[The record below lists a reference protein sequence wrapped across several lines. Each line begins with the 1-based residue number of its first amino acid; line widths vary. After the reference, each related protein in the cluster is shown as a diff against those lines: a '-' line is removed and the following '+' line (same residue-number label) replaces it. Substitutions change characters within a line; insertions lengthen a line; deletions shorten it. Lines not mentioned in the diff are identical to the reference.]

1 MRWRKSVAVCLG
13 AMALWASLTSVAAWA
28 VGGVSMEAG
37 RGNNSVDMVRIGAQ
51 WKLAKPVFKLD
62 NDWQISSYVDAS
74 AGYWRADNAPVG
86 RNSSLVNI
94 GLTPTLR
101 LSRGD
106 GPGLFLDTGVGAH
119 LLSHTTITTRSFS
132 TAFQFGSH
140 LGVGYRFGGRQ
151 SYELSMRVQ
160 HLSNAAIKRPNGG
173 INFAQLRLAYHF

>member
-1 MRWRKSVAVCLG
+1 MNWRKAVAVCLS
-13 AMALWASLTSVAAWA
+13 ALAPAAACA
-28 VGGVSMEAG
+28 VDGVSMEGG

-51 WKLAKPVFKLD
+51 WKLAKPLFKLD
-62 NDWQISSYVDAS
+62 NDWQISSYVDAT
-74 AGYWRADNAPVG
+74 AGYWRADNTPAG
-86 RNSSLVNI
+86 RNSSLVDI
-94 GLTPTLR
+94 GLTPSLR

-106 GPGLFLDTGVGAH
+106 GPGFFLDTGVGAH
-119 LLSHTTITTRSFS
+119 LLSHTSITTRSFS

-151 SYELSMRVQ
+151 SYELSARVQ